1 MGVTV
6 PFWEDSPLRDCLNI
20 QTAMKFTLALFL
32 VIALVVL
39 LLPEDSEARSV
50 RRRKQIL
57 RKRPAPSRRLLRQF
71 LRKARTCGEACEPP
85 PDPAADD
92 AAAAEEGGEDGEG
105 GEEGAEGED
114 IPDWCNPAT
123 EMGAWLNYASIRTI
137 CSERGATDFGPYGG
151 IPAAEEEAPAEEE
164 ARRRRNMRL
173 GRARRLQQQQ
183 QRRRPAR
190 PQQRRQPQRRLRQQ
204 QRRRRV

>member
-20 QTAMKFTLALFL
+20 QTTMKFTLALFL

-57 RKRPAPSRRLLRQF
+57 RRRPAPSKRLLRQF

-92 AAAAEEGGEDGEG
+92 AAA
-105 GEEGAEGED
+105 AEGED

-137 CSERGATDFGPYGG
+137 CSERGA
-151 IPAAEEEAPAEEE
+151 
-164 ARRRRNMRL
+164 
-173 GRARRLQQQQ
+173 
-183 QRRRPAR
+183 
-190 PQQRRQPQRRLRQQ
+190 
-204 QRRRRV
+204 